1 MVYLLKSTGKNFGM
15 KTNDFYIVKKKPPR
29 EGAFIYLTN

>member
-15 KTNDFYIVKKKPPR
+15 KTNDFYIVKKAP
-29 EGAFIYLTN
+29 EGGGFYLFN